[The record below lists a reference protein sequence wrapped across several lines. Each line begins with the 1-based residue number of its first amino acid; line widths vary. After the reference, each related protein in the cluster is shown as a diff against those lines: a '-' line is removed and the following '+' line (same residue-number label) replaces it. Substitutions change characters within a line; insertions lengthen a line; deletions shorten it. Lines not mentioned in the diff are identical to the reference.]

1 MRNGTWTV
9 CVALALGAV
18 AFASGCQTVGA
29 VNQLATAIVGTA
41 VKATNAIVDTAVKAA
56 TTPSTQ
62 TTTTSPWVRNYG
74 GQPDRN
80 FAGSHST
87 STSRSAKSN
96 GSRPVTKRAKRGTYT
111 RYGVEID
118 ETSTAKSRR
127 RGHKPT
133 NSAWK

>member
-1 MRNGTWTV
+1 MVKGLADRPGTHWPPFT
-9 CVALALGAV
+9 
-18 AFASGCQTVGA
+18 
-29 VNQLATAIVGTA
+29 
-41 VKATNAIVDTAVKAA
+41 KAEQGRIGWKDSARLRSLLYVL
-56 TTPSTQ
+56 
-62 TTTTSPWVRNYG
+62 RNYG